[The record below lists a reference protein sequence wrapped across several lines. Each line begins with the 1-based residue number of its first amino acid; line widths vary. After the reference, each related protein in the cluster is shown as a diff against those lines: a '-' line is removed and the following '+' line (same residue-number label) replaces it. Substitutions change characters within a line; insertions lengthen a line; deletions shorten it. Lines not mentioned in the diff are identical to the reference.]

1 MTDASIDLPFGD
13 AFGPGQL
20 DVGTDDDE
28 LVVVLD
34 LITANL
40 GEPKQFDHAIAERF
54 FEDSPDPVTR
64 AENVRFAVQAA
75 NGYGIVDQ
83 DFEFTE
89 LGAEL
94 ASLGDEPEA
103 LYDLFATHI
112 LTDLGGIEVIETI
125 RDLEALGRQT
135 TEANIRAHLAET
147 YDIQLRE
154 GSNHWSQMRAWLAKA
169 DVINTGIH
177 IYELNDEKIHTLTG
191 IESRQLESL
200 DELTPEQQ
208 AFLWTLA
215 IVNPDEPIPNSRV
228 RRAAEAGS
236 QLEIKQSN
244 IARSVLEP
252 LEERDYIEMTR
263 ADGAPNTVRTTEA
276 FDSEVLRPA
285 IEAVGGRVGI
295 PIAALRTSFHELGRE
310 IDGQDATITRSEASR
325 VLTAKLGSLLGLN
338 FVGWCRVEDTTEA
351 AVFDRIQHTVE
362 RWYLC
367 VMPFDSPITPNQ
379 LHRAVGEANT
389 VGASTILLVSR
400 HGINQT
406 ARQIAN
412 QLVQREPLTVL
423 LVYLDDIS
431 ALSTEPDR
439 FTNKVNTEAE
449 RMHRVVTLGDDERF
463 SIDAQNRLR
472 LDETAVTD
480 QLDSNNTG
488 TDRSLD
494 EFSST

>member
-20 DVGTDDDE
+20 AVGTDDDE

-34 LITANL
+34 LIAANL

-83 DFEFTE
+83 EFEFTE
-89 LGAEL
+89 LGTEL
-94 ASLGDEPEA
+94 ASLRDEPEA
-103 LYDLFATHI
+103 LYDRFATHI
-112 LTDLGGIEVIETI
+112 LTNLGGIEVIETI

-177 IYELNDEKIHTLTG
+177 IYELNDEKIRTLTG
-191 IESRQLESL
+191 IESRELESL

-244 IARSVLEP
+244 IARRVLEP

-285 IEAVGGRVGI
+285 VEIVGGRVGI
-295 PIAALRTSFHELGRE
+295 PMTALRTSFRDLGSA

-325 VLTAKLGSLLGLN
+325 VLTAKLGSLLGLD
-338 FVGWCRVEDTTEA
+338 FVGWCRVEGTTEA
-351 AVFDRIQHTVE
+351 AVFDRVQHTVE
-362 RWYLC
+362 RWYLS
-367 VMPFDSPITPNQ
+367 VMPFDSPIIPNQ

-389 VGASTILLVSR
+389 VGASTVLLVSR
-400 HGINQT
+400 HGIDQT

-412 QLVQREPLTVL
+412 QVVQREPLTVL
-423 LVYLDDIS
+423 LVHLDDIS
-431 ALSTEPDR
+431 ALSTEPDQ
-439 FTNKVNTEAE
+439 FTNKVNIEAE
-449 RMHRVVTLGDDERF
+449 RMYRVVTLGDDERF
-463 SIDAQNRLR
+463 SIDAQSQLR

-480 QLDSNNTG
+480 QLDSDNTG

>member
-1 MTDASIDLPFGD
+1 VTDASIDLPFGD

-20 DVGTDDDE
+20 AVGTGEEE
-28 LVVVLD
+28 LVVILD

-83 DFEFTE
+83 EFEFTE
-89 LGAEL
+89 VGTDL
-94 ASLGDEPEA
+94 AQLRDDPET
-103 LYDLFATHI
+103 LYDRFATHI
-112 LTDLGGIEVIETI
+112 LTELGGIEVIETI
-125 RDLEALGRQT
+125 RDLDALGRQT

-169 DVINTGIH
+169 DVVNTGIH
-177 IYELNDEKIHTLTG
+177 IYGLHDEKIRTLTG
-191 IESRQLESL
+191 IESRELESI

-244 IARSVLEP
+244 IARRVLEP

-263 ADGAPNTVRTTEA
+263 ADGAPNTIRTTES

-285 IEAVGGRVGI
+285 VETIGGRVGI
-295 PIAALRTSFHELGRE
+295 PMTALRTSFQELGSA
-310 IDGQDATITRSEASR
+310 IDGQDATITRTEASH
-325 VLTAKLGSLLGLN
+325 VLTAKLGSLLGLD
-338 FVGWCRVEDTTEA
+338 FVGWCRVEGATEA
-351 AVFDRIQHTVE
+351 AVFDNVQYTIE
-362 RWYLC
+362 RWYLS
-367 VMPFDSPITPNQ
+367 VMPFDSPITPDE

-400 HGINQT
+400 RGIDQT

-412 QLVQREPLTVL
+412 QLVQREPLTAL
-423 LVYLDDIS
+423 LVHLDEIW
-431 ALSTEPDR
+431 ALSTEPDK
-439 FTNKVNTEAE
+439 FVNEVNTEAR
-449 RMHRVVTLGDDERF
+449 RMHRVVTLGDDDRF
-463 SIDAQNRLR
+463 SIDAQSRLR
-472 LDETAVTD
+472 LDETTVTH
-480 QLDSNNTG
+480 QLNSDNTG